1 MSLGFTLWNM
11 EDGFVDGLLRGWRST
26 FLSDTEYA
34 NLKEGGKRGGAG
46 AGLAKEDFEDMRLA
60 LQETDYGTFL
70 AAEPALDPKLI
81 GLRATAK
88 WVREMR
94 YARASATGEWWQGR
108 RTRCSLFLSRAPP
121 CARRPSRLCR
131 ACACVHCTLSRVRSS
146 PRVLSPRAP
155 LGTLARFLDFVAYE
169 YMIDNILDLI
179 KAATSSASVDMQA
192 VVENCHPLGM
202 LEPAVMRSILA
213 YEDLGEDFLALYRT
227 ILVDT
232 PVGKYFTMFLQEAVD
247 EKAAM
252 DPDAVRSTFAEIP
265 MTLIENSVK
274 KFYLE
279 DFFRFCKE
287 EVGGETGCVPAP
299 RLLRP
304 PPPPTTPPLPPDVRP
319 PSPCPRPHPCSLSP
333 STSFCA
339 RPARSWASCSLRA
352 RTC

>member
-94 YARASATGEWWQGR
+94 YARASATGEWRQGR
-108 RTRCSLFLSRAPP
+108 RSRYSLFLSRAPP

-131 ACACVHCTLSRVRSS
+131 ACACVHCTLSRVLSS

-179 KAATSSASVDMQA
+179 KAATSSQTVDAQA
-192 VVENCHPLGM
+192 VVSGCHPLG
-202 LEPAVMRSILA
+202 LLDESVMKSILA
-213 YEDLGEDFLALYRT
+213 FEDLGEDFHALYRT
-227 ILVDT
+227 VLVDT
-232 PVGKYFTMFLQEAVD
+232 PVGCV
-247 EKAAM
+247 AA
-252 DPDAVRSTFAEIP
+252 AAGGGAEP
-265 MTLIENSVK
+265 LT
-274 KFYLE
+274 
-279 DFFRFCKE
+279 R
-287 EVGGETGCVPAP
+287 AP
-299 RLLRP
+299 LRAAHLFP
-304 PPPPTTPPLPPDVRP
+304 RRP
-319 PSPCPRPHPCSLSP
+319 RRRPRPARARAA
-333 STSFCA
+333 STLRNFCA
-339 RPARSWASCSLRA
+339 RWPRRA
-352 RTC
+352 RRRTLSTCARRLRRSPCR